1 MLFGGTDLQ
10 EKARRIQGASRVGAF
25 VRTFFQHGFAE
36 PIMG

>member
-10 EKARRIQGASRVGAF
+10 EKARRIQAASRIVGAF

-36 PIMG
+36 SP